1 MTQRALFEHK
11 KIESESQIWLLIFLN
26 YFKWWELVGI
36 GGKEYTKYLTLPSLY
51 HIIIYQWKENKVK
64 GTASKQNITCNQGW
78 LNRTKLSVITSY
90 Q

>member
-1 MTQRALFEHK
+1 M
-11 KIESESQIWLLIFLN
+11 
-26 YFKWWELVGI
+26 VGI

-78 LNRTKLSVITSY
+78 LNRTKLSVIT
-90 Q
+90 